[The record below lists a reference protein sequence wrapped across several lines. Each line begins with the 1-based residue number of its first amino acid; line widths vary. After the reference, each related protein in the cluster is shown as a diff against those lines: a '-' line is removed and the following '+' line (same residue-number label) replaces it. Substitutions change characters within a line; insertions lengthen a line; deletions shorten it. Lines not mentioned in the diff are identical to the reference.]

1 MSPNCQQ
8 FRNISVMLRQN
19 NGKSQSSSLSNKPLG
34 SYLFSLWWSIYK
46 HSYRIWFVCCAT
58 FFFYK
63 HLANA
68 WSSKPNGVLRVMCCI
83 FSTPV
88 FLNLL
93 TSFFIRWVF
102 DSSSYSRQL
111 FKWGSTQSK
120 TCLTCPQFKC
130 SSLCWSWSTNILI
143 ADSIVIYYVA
153 LNGSNGRIPV
163 FNEYYSSSWWGP
175 DIFVTMS
182 MLSLFFLF
190 EICDDFIILYFS
202 YWVSYT
208 TA

>member
-8 FRNISVMLRQN
+8 FRNISVLLRQN

-163 FNEYYSSSWWGP
+163 F
-175 DIFVTMS
+175 IFLMGTRHICHNVHVVP
-182 MLSLFFLF
+182 FFLF